1 MLGTEATGDG
11 PMMDFGIHIGTRGC
25 LTTRENIMAVASNA
39 EASGYAII
47 GVADH
52 LIVPVHTD
60 VRYSYTA
67 DGIWPGAP
75 TGECFDAIATL
86 TFLAAFTQ
94 RIKLLTSVLVVPYR
108 PAVLTAK
115 LLTTADVLSAGR
127 VIAGVGSGWM
137 KEEFSALGTPP
148 FEARGAVTDEYLRAW
163 KALWTE
169 DRPAL
174 DGIYARFDKVV
185 FRPKPA
191 SLPHPPIW
199 VGGESGPSLRRAAE
213 FGNGWYPVSNNAHV
227 LMNTPALLQAG
238 IGRLHHAAAQAG
250 RDPGSIDVAY
260 LWFSPPCWTAKA
272 GPDGQRQMFTG
283 SADDM
288 LQDAAAFRAVGVN
301 HLIVYAQQPTI
312 EETLDV
318 QQRFAEDVV
327 RKST

>member
-1 MLGTEATGDG
+1 
-11 PMMDFGIHIGTRGC
+11 MDFGIHIGTRGC
-25 LTTRENIMAVASNA
+25 LTTRDNIMTVATSA
-39 EASGYAII
+39 EALGYAII

-60 VRYSYTA
+60 VRYPYTA

-86 TFLAAFTQ
+86 TFLAGFTQ

-108 PAVLTAK
+108 PAILTAK
-115 LLTTADVLSAGR
+115 LLTTADVLSGGR

-137 KEEFSALGTPP
+137 KEEFAALGTPP

-169 DRPAL
+169 EQPSS
-174 DGIYARFDKVV
+174 DGKYAKFDNVV
-185 FRPKPA
+185 FRPKPL
-191 SLPHPPIW
+191 SKPHPPIW
-199 VGGESGPSLRRAAE
+199 VGGESAPALRRAAQV
-213 FGNGWYPVSNNAHV
+213 GDGWYPVSNNAHI
-227 LMNTPALLQAG
+227 LMNTPSLLKAG
-238 IGRLHHAAAQAG
+238 IDRLHRAAEKAG
-250 RDPGSIDVAY
+250 RDPASIDIAY
-260 LWFSPPCWTAKA
+260 VWFMPPRWTAKTDA
-272 GPDGQRQMFTG
+272 DGNRQMFTG

-288 LQDAAAFRAVGVN
+288 LADAAAFRAAGVR

-312 EETLDV
+312 EATLDV

-327 RKST
+327 RKSS